1 MLTELISDIIA
12 EGSRFGDDDEDET
25 LSNDN
30 EDLQTQSSYQINLAK
45 INDVII
51 NQSSYIR
58 MAKKICNL
66 NLFGSSYFTDQLGP
80 IFNVNDPIWISIK
93 KIKRIA
99 QLDENKDQTDELLE
113 IFQEWVPSTTPSQ
126 PNTQSQVGQSQT
138 TGQPQAAPTTP
149 SQPPT
154 QSQANQSQTT
164 GQPQAA
170 PNAKVREFLNLI
182 HDFPTTKNGEKLI
195 NEFKGTTYDDVK
207 DKYADVN
214 YAIAQINTTLAAVNN
229 DPSNIDACLQLI
241 REIRGLSA
249 VLHRHEK
256 IPRDIPDNMNAK
268 IKAIWSDCDAELLL
282 WEYDLLEEK
291 SKQVTSAFI

>member
-1 MLTELISDIIA
+1 
-12 EGSRFGDDDEDET
+12 
-25 LSNDN
+25 
-30 EDLQTQSSYQINLAK
+30 
-45 INDVII
+45 
-51 NQSSYIR
+51 

-149 SQPPT
+149 SQPPTQSQANQSQTTGQPQAASTTPSQSNT